1 MSTSTSAPYGV
12 RSMVDRLT
20 RVMVRTPAT
29 VGDWEQAGWRTP
41 DTTLLLRQ
49 HEAFVQLLTDL
60 GCEVIVAPAIDGLL
74 DAVYMYDSAF
84 VVGRGAIVLRS
95 PKPNRHDESE
105 HAERALGD
113 AGVPIVARLDGTAR
127 ADGGD
132 MFYLEDGT
140 LVIGR
145 SYRTNA
151 EAQRQIAAI
160 VAEEHGDVI
169 TVDLPHDRGPDYCLH
184 LLSVVSPIHANL
196 VVVYEP
202 LSPVSVLDTLRERD
216 VQMIAVDHDEYVA
229 MGTNVLAVRPG
240 VVVMVDGSRQT
251 RKALEVAGVEVHV
264 FDGSELCHKGDGGPT
279 CLTRPLARVRG

>member
-1 MSTSTSAPYGV
+1 MSASTSTPYGV

-20 RVMVRTPAT
+20 RVMVRRPAT
-29 VGDWEQAGWRTP
+29 IGDWEQAGWRTP

-60 GCEVIVAPAIDGLL
+60 GCEVVVAPALDGLV

-105 HAERALGD
+105 HAERALCD
-113 AGVPIVARLDGTAR
+113 AGVPIVSRLEGTAR

-132 MFYLEDGT
+132 MFHLEDGT

-151 EAQRQIAAI
+151 QAQRQIAAI
-160 VAEEHGDVI
+160 VAEEHAELI

-196 VVVYEP
+196 AVVYEP
-202 LSPVSVLDTLRERD
+202 LSPVSLLDALRERD

-240 VVVMVDGSRQT
+240 VVVMVHGSGQT
-251 RKALEVAGVEVHV
+251 RKALEAAGVEVHA